1 MKTKTASLVVA
12 IAGLG
17 LATLLIGWFG
27 FHRVLAAT
35 LSVGWAGFGILIA
48 WQFGLFALL
57 GVAWW
62 ALLVRG
68 PPAFVLIWA
77 RMVRDSAANCLPL
90 SAVGGFVFGARAAT
104 LGGLS
109 WAMATASTLADATSE
124 YITQLVFA
132 LIGLG
137 VLLAER
143 PDSSLVPPF
152 ALGIFVG
159 AIAAAVF
166 VGLQRGAAPLARRL
180 VRRLSAAWL
189 AAVTAHIELMHAEL
203 APIYAR
209 PMRFLLCSV
218 LHLLGWFVNGA
229 GGWLIMRLI
238 GTDIGLVEALA
249 IEGLLQTALTAT
261 FFVPG
266 FAGVQEAA
274 YVVLG
279 GAFGLSPEAAI
290 AVSLVRRARDI
301 ALGVPVLL
309 AWQFVEVRR
318 LQPATPG

>member
-1 MKTKTASLVVA
+1 MKTKTVSLAVA

-27 FHRVLAAT
+27 FHRVLAAA

-48 WQFGLFALL
+48 WQLGLFVLL

-62 ALLVRG
+62 VLLVRA
-68 PPAFVLIWA
+68 PPAVVLIGA
-77 RMVRDSAANCLPL
+77 RMVRDSTANCLPL
-90 SAVGGFVFGARAAT
+90 AAVGGFVFGARAAT

-109 WAMATASTLADATSE
+109 WAMATASTLADVTSE
-124 YITQLVFA
+124 YVTELVFA
-132 LIGLG
+132 LIALG
-137 VLLAER
+137 ILVVER
-143 PDSSLVPPF
+143 PGSSLVLPF
-152 ALGIFVG
+152 ALGIGVG
-159 AIAAAVF
+159 AVAAGMF

-180 VRRLSAAWL
+180 VRWLSTDWLVAA
-189 AAVTAHIELMHAEL
+189 TAHIERMHAEL
-203 APIYAR
+203 AQIYAR
-209 PMRFLLCSV
+209 PMRFLVCSA

-238 GTDIGLVEALA
+238 GADISLAEAMA
-249 IEGLLQTALTAT
+249 IEGLLQTALTAA

-274 YVVLG
+274 YIVLG
-279 GAFGLSPEAAI
+279 GVFGLSPETAI

-309 AWQFVEVRR
+309 AWQLVEARR